1 MGPTG
6 AEEAVL
12 DLTAEVRAAGGIL
25 RRVVDGEV
33 QTVLVHR
40 PRYDDWSFP
49 KGKVE
54 NGESLTEAAVREVR
68 EETGLDARIGGE
80 LPSSSYRDGAGRSK
94 VVSYWF
100 MQPVAGS
107 DLRPTGEVDEARW
120 FSLPDARAALT
131 HERDRELLD
140 VAAAADASVYL
151 VRHAKAGD
159 RASWSG
165 DDRLRPLS
173 KSGRRQSKG
182 LVRTLA
188 DRSIGRIVSSPALRC
203 LDTVRPLAK
212 QRGQPIDVREELFE
226 GAPLEGILAI
236 VDDARS
242 VGTVVCAHGDLIPEA
257 IEHYEA
263 RGARVGEDRGWK
275 KGSVWVL
282 EREAGLI
289 VRATYVPPSEGEPK
303 GAARRSSPAPGGPG
317 V

>member
-1 MGPTG
+1 MGPTRE
-6 AEEAVL
+6 EEAVL

-33 QTVLVHR
+33 HTVLVHR

-54 NGESLTEAAVREVR
+54 DGESLREAAVREVR
-68 EETGLDARIGGE
+68 EETGLEARIGGE
-80 LPSSSYRDGAGRSK
+80 LPSSSYRDGEGRSK

-100 MQPVAGS
+100 MDAVAGS

-120 FSLPDARAALT
+120 LTLPDARATLT

-140 VAAAADASVYL
+140 VAAAAGESVYL

-159 RASWSG
+159 REAWAE

-173 KSGRRQSKG
+173 KTGRRQAKG

-188 DRSIGRIVSSPALRC
+188 DRSIGHIASSPAVRC
-203 LDTVRPLAK
+203 LDTVRPLAT
-212 QRGQPIDVREELFE
+212 QRGQEIDVREELFE
-226 GAPLEGILAI
+226 GAPLEGLLALA
-236 VDDARS
+236 DDARS

-263 RGARVGEDRGWK
+263 RGARVGAERGWK

-282 EREAGLI
+282 KHEAGVI
-289 VRATYVPPSEGEPK
+289 VRATYIPPPLG
-303 GAARRSSPAPGGPG
+303 
-317 V
+317 

>member
-1 MGPTG
+1 MGSTG
-6 AEEAVL
+6 EEEAVL
-12 DLTAEVRAAGGIL
+12 DLTPEVLAAGGVL
-25 RRVVDGEV
+25 RRIVDGEV

-54 NGESLTEAAVREVR
+54 DGESLREAAVREVG
-68 EETGLDARIGGE
+68 EETGLEARIGGE

-100 MQPVAGS
+100 MEPVAGS

-120 FSLPDARAALT
+120 FALPDARAALT

-140 VAAAADASVYL
+140 VAAAADASAYL
-151 VRHAKAGD
+151 IRHAKAGD
-159 RASWSG
+159 RDAWSG
-165 DDRLRPLS
+165 EDRLRPLS
-173 KSGRRQSKG
+173 KSGRRQAKG

-188 DRSIGRIVSSPALRC
+188 DRSIGHIASSPALRC

-212 QRGQPIDVREELFE
+212 QRGRQVDVREELFE
-226 GAPLEGILAI
+226 GAPLDGILAI

-242 VGTVVCAHGDLIPEA
+242 VGTVVCAHGDLIPGA

-263 RGARVGEDRGWK
+263 RGARVGAERGWK

-289 VRATYVPPSEGEPK
+289 VRATYVPPSEGEPDR
-303 GAARRSSPAPGGPG
+303 AARRQSPERADPNP
-317 V
+317 

>member
-1 MGPTG
+1 M
-6 AEEAVL
+6 
-12 DLTAEVRAAGGIL
+12 AEVRAAGGIL

-49 KGKVE
+49 KGKLE
-54 NGESLTEAAVREVR
+54 HGESLPEAAVREVR
-68 EETGLDARIGGE
+68 EETGLDARIGGA
-80 LPSSSYRDGAGRSK
+80 LPSSSYRDGQGRSK

-120 FSLPDARAALT
+120 FSLPDARATLT

-159 RASWSG
+159 RDAWPG
-165 DDRLRPLS
+165 DDRTRPLS
-173 KSGRRQSKG
+173 KSGLRQAKG

-188 DRSIGRIVSSPALRC
+188 DRSIGRIASSPALRC
-203 LDTVRPLAK
+203 IDTVRPLAK
-212 QRGQPIDVREELFE
+212 QRGQRIDIREELVD
-226 GAPLEGILAI
+226 GAPLEGMLAI
-236 VDDARS
+236 VDEARS
-242 VGTVVCAHGDLIPEA
+242 VGTVVCAHGDRIPEA

-263 RGARVGEDRGWK
+263 RGARVGAERGWK
-275 KGSVWVL
+275 KGSLWVL

-289 VRATYVPPSEGEPK
+289 VRATYVPPSEDEPR
-303 GAARRSSPAPGGPG
+303 GAARRSSPAPSGPSA
-317 V
+317 

>member
-1 MGPTG
+1 MGSPG
-6 AEEAVL
+6 EEEAVL

-54 NGESLTEAAVREVR
+54 DGESLPEAAVREVR
-68 EETGLDARIGGE
+68 EETGLEARIGAG
-80 LPSSSYRDGAGRSK
+80 LPSSSYRDGQGRSK

-100 MQPVAGS
+100 MEPVSGS

-120 FSLPDARAALT
+120 LALPDARAALT

-159 RASWSG
+159 RDAWSG
-165 DDRLRPLS
+165 VDRLRPLS
-173 KSGRRQSKG
+173 KSGRRQAKG

-188 DRSIGRIVSSPALRC
+188 DRSIGHIASSPALRC

-212 QRGQPIDVREELFE
+212 QRGQQIDVREELFE
-226 GAPLEGILAI
+226 GAPLDGMLAI
-236 VDDARS
+236 VDDAGS
-242 VGTVVCAHGDLIPEA
+242 AGTVVCAHGDLIPEA
-257 IEHYEA
+257 IEYYEA
-263 RGARVGEDRGWK
+263 RGATVGAERGWK

-303 GAARRSSPAPGGPG
+303 RAARRASPVPSGPSA
-317 V
+317 